1 MDQWSTLEILTESP
15 LWVRIQLS
23 RTSMDYRLQSP
34 SRRSKERGG
43 IQSALE
49 RSTSTRS
56 RDLRILVRVATPL
69 LIAGLGLGT
78 FVEYRRAAR
87 DAERRFSEKQMY
99 QARKAADRLEHVF
112 SDVRTFLALVG
123 DLQSGDARR
132 DAHLLRRSVK
142 SLAQDG
148 ALLAFQRDRSGDV
161 VLASGDVSPPP
172 GLLGHLPAPGGQ
184 GPGMRVSGPLRSV
197 LAPSGWVLAASMPAP
212 RQDRQTSLVQDRQTS
227 VVLDWGELQRQIGEI
242 TKLSEDSYSW
252 VLDHQGRLVMHPE
265 HREQLGKSAL
275 VVGPTCSS
283 CHTSFQLHEKMTRGL
298 VGTGRIRVGSAEP
311 KLVAYTPFAVGAQRW
326 SLAIATAANVVVTQG
341 LMSHI
346 SVFVLIGAIMLVMIS
361 GALLLD
367 RESSRRI
374 RLAEAFNR
382 ELERK
387 VVERTDELRA
397 LYERLSALQSQQSR
411 IDRATVVGEMASI
424 VAHEI
429 RTPLNALSINTQRIA
444 RLLRKDDAAQRLR
457 AQDLLGSLQAE
468 VQRISSL
475 LEDHLLALVRHRR
488 TRPESLDLNE
498 QVMDALRFM
507 GSEAARQGT
516 RLVPELAPGE
526 IPVRADPAKLRQ
538 ILLNIVLNAIQAL
551 PGGGTVR
558 ISTREADDDRSA
570 TVSIQDDGPGIDS
583 STFGGAAGE
592 LEQLFRP
599 FVTTK
604 EDGTGLGLT
613 ICARLIK
620 DMGGRITVRSKPGEG
635 ACFDVTLPVAS
646 DGED

>member
-1 MDQWSTLEILTESP
+1 M
-15 LWVRIQLS
+15 
-23 RTSMDYRLQSP
+23 
-34 SRRSKERGG
+34 
-43 IQSALE
+43 
-49 RSTSTRS
+49 
-56 RDLRILVRVATPL
+56 VRVATPL

-78 FVEYRRAAR
+78 FIEYRRAAR

-99 QARKAADRLEHVF
+99 QARKAADRLGHVF
-112 SDVRTFLALVG
+112 SDVRTVLALVG
-123 DLQSGDARR
+123 DLQSGDAGR
-132 DAHLLRRSVK
+132 DARLLRRSVK

-148 ALLAFQRDRSGDV
+148 ALLVFQRDRTGDV
-161 VLASGDVSPPP
+161 VLASGDASPTPE
-172 GLLGHLPAPGGQ
+172 LLQHLPAPGSQ
-184 GPGMRVSGPLRSV
+184 GREMRVSGPLRSV
-197 LAPSGWVLAASMPAP
+197 LAPSGWVLVASMPAP
-212 RQDRQTSLVQDRQTS
+212 QRDRQIS
-227 VVLDWGELQRQIGEI
+227 VVLDWGELQRQIGKI

-275 VVGPTCSS
+275 VVGPGCSR
-283 CHTSFQLHEKMTRGL
+283 CHTSFQLHEKMARGL
-298 VGTGRIRVGSAEP
+298 VGTGRIRVGSTEP
-311 KLVAYTPFAVGAQRW
+311 KLVAYTPFSVGAQRW
-326 SLAIATAANVVVTQG
+326 SLAIATAAGTVVTQG

-387 VVERTDELRA
+387 VIERTDELRA
-397 LYERLSALQSQQSR
+397 LYERLSALQAQQSR

-424 VAHEI
+424 MAHEI
-429 RTPLNALSINTQRIA
+429 RTPLNALSINTQRIG
-444 RLLRKDDAAQRLR
+444 RLLRKDEAEQRQR

-468 VQRISSL
+468 VQRINSL

-488 TRPESLDLNE
+488 SRPEPLNLNE

-507 GSEAARQGT
+507 ESEAARQGA
-516 RLVPELAPGE
+516 RLVPELASGE
-526 IPVRADPAKLRQ
+526 LPVRADPAKLRQ
-538 ILLNIVLNAIQAL
+538 ILLNIVLNAIQAM
-551 PGGGTVR
+551 PDGGAVR
-558 ISTREADDDRSA
+558 ISTREADDGRAA

-583 STFGGAAGE
+583 AAFGGAAGE
-592 LEQLFRP
+592 LGQLFRP

-646 DGED
+646 DGEDR